1 MSDNNEKEKENI
13 VIEGE
18 VEETTDRS
26 VNGIIEKYGGAIL
39 GGLIAIIL
47 CFTRLYRLLIA
58 LLVII
63 GGVFLGNYIQKNKDD
78 VKIKLKELIDKF

>member
-47 CFTRLYRLLIA
+47 CFTRPYRLLIA

>member
-26 VNGIIEKYGGAIL
+26 LTGIIEKYGGAIL
-39 GGLIAIIL
+39 GGLIALIL

-63 GGVFLGNYIQKNKDD
+63 GGILLGNYIQKNKDD
-78 VKIKLKELIDKF
+78 VKVKLKELIDKF

>member
-26 VNGIIEKYGGAIL
+26 VNDIIEKYGGAIL

>member
-39 GGLIAIIL
+39 GGIIAIIL

-58 LLVII
+58 LLVIT

>member
-39 GGLIAIIL
+39 GGIIAIIL

>member
-39 GGLIAIIL
+39 GGIIAIIL
-47 CFTRLYRLLIA
+47 CFINFLSLIA
-58 LLVII
+58 LFSYL
-63 GGVFLGNYIQKNKDD
+63 KDFAYP
-78 VKIKLKELIDKF
+78 E